1 MPAFRTYSADHVYTV
16 VEALD
21 ELALRLRGRLHEQLR
36 GRDELPGLR
45 RQQVAAPNKLVV
57 VADTYLLTLQVRKQG
72 CLVGFERWPGASKES
87 RKKNAKN
94 DFFDGSPKEKD
105 NMLLSLF
112 PFHNFFQIFFVF
124 LYNKYCDNTISTT
137 YKFLIRIRI
146 FDFLPSN
153 TIHNSN
159 TSFLQ
164 RILRRM

>member
-1 MPAFRTYSADHVYTV
+1 MRWAPWLRPRRSTWLTASRTSPTHTSSPYRCVSKAVSWGLNGD
-16 VEALD
+16 
-21 ELALRLRGRLHEQLR
+21 RGRL
-36 GRDELPGLR
+36 R
-45 RQQVAAPNKLVV
+45 RAV
-57 VADTYLLTLQVRKQG
+57 KQT
-72 CLVGFERWPGASKES
+72 S
-87 RKKNAKN
+87 AKN

-112 PFHNFFQIFFVF
+112 PFHNCFQIFFVF

-153 TIHNSN
+153 MIHNSN